1 MSSFRIYL
9 AGPDLFCQDAAERYA
24 LLQALCAE
32 RGLVGLSPADGSPEV
47 MAAMLHGHL
56 DRTQLA
62 GLIAEHNMNL
72 LASSDGV
79 LANFMPFRG
88 SEPDSGTVWE
98 AAHANAARLPVVGYS
113 ADPQPLAQRVRAECG
128 ACASDDPV
136 YGPIE
141 RDQRYGMMI
150 EDYGLPLNLMISS
163 RIAVFADPREALDA
177 LREQL
182 ELRDRS
188 ERQRAG

>member
-9 AGPDLFCQDAAERYA
+9 AGPDLFCEDAAERYA

-56 DRTQLA
+56 NRRQLA
-62 GLIAEHNMNL
+62 GLIAEHNMTL

-98 AAHANAARLPVVGYS
+98 AAHANAAKLPVVGYS
-113 ADPQPLAQRVRAECG
+113 ADPQPLAERVRAECG
-128 ACASDDPV
+128 ACAVEDPV
-136 YGPIE
+136 YGSIE
-141 RDQRYGMMI
+141 RDHRYGMMI

-163 RIAVFADPREALDA
+163 RITVFADPRDALDA
-177 LREQL
+177 LREALDQR
-182 ELRDRS
+182 ERS
-188 ERQRAG
+188 QRQRVG